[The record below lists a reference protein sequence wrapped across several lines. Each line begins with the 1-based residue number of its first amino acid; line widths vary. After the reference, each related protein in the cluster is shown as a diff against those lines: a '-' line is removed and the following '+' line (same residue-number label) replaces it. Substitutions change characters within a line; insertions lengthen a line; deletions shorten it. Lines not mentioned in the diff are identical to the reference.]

1 MDGLGIA
8 KSIQLKKG
16 AGKKK
21 LYITFSPSNTVEIR
35 NEEGSL
41 KGYYEFTGELYK
53 WVDEMPAT
61 KPVAEI
67 WDNEY
72 WERDKER
79 VRLEDNG

>member
-53 WVDEMPAT
+53 WVDEM
-61 KPVAEI
+61 KCLQLNQLQKFGI
-67 WDNEY
+67 MNIG
-72 WERDKER
+72 KETR
-79 VRLEDNG
+79 KG